1 MQVFPT
7 KESWELSGF
16 TDLNK
21 ATTLTGTVSSPT
33 VPTYSS
39 ATSLYLKT
47 LHHSLK
53 DQQYL
58 LTISEVNNRQFLWT
72 HKLVYYTTAS
82 LQCLCREMVQLAYL
96 GITGLNKLV
105 PKENNSHKF
114 TSNISKGNM
123 NFLIGAPSYMVATN
137 SMSQKLEETLL
148 TDIKMEINVNKWT
161 RFLAVAEVVSISLQ
175 IGHESVKRLTKVASH
190 LEEKSPPQSLHG
202 VSLTSI
208 PLGVSLHSGASN
220 HNIVNS
226 DGAEASAG
234 NNNNNNNNT
243 DADRYPELS
252 FVGESPSSTPGGG
265 STARDGI
272 YGAGG
277 VGSIPNPFENR
288 TRSTKSASF
297 RSNSMKENNSEAEYN
312 KSKRVSA
319 NIMSQLL
326 LDWLETR

>member
-7 KESWELSGF
+7 KESSELSGF

-33 VPTYSS
+33 VPTYSN

-47 LHHSLK
+47 LHHSIK

-58 LTISEVNNRQFLWT
+58 LTIAEVNNRQFLWT

-208 PLGVSLHSGASN
+208 PSGVSLHNGASS
-220 HNIVNS
+220 HSIVNPGAG
-226 DGAEASAG
+226 GAEANAG
-234 NNNNNNNNT
+234 NNNA

-252 FVGESPSSTPGGG
+252 FVGESPSSTPGG
-265 STARDGI
+265 SLVATDGI
-272 YGAGG
+272 YGAGS

>member
-7 KESWELSGF
+7 KESLELSGF

-21 ATTLTGTVSSPT
+21 ASTLTGMVGSPT
-33 VPTYSS
+33 VPTYST

-47 LHHSLK
+47 LHHSIK

-58 LTISEVNNRQFLWT
+58 LTIAEVNSRKFLWT
-72 HKLVYYTTAS
+72 HKIVYFTTAS

-114 TSNISKGNM
+114 TSNLSKGNM

-161 RFLAVAEVVSISLQ
+161 RFQAVAEVVSISLQ

-190 LEEKSPPQSLHG
+190 LDEKSPPQSQQG
-202 VSLTSI
+202 APLTSI
-208 PLGVSLHSGASN
+208 PSGVSLHGGSIKQNVTSAGAIISGAE
-220 HNIVNS
+220 
-226 DGAEASAG
+226 GT
-234 NNNNNNNNT
+234 T
-243 DADRYPELS
+243 DQYPELS
-252 FVGESPSSTPGGG
+252 FVGESPGSTPGGG
-265 STARDGI
+265 STARDGV

-288 TRSTKSASF
+288 TRSSKSASF